1 MFIPTFPTMDQ
12 AVRYAEIHTPLKT
25 CLEGHISAGEYS
37 RAYGPKACALVTDG
51 WLAANEGDQAKLLKS
66 MLALSW
72 ALPPS
77 CFGR

>member
-1 MFIPTFPTMDQ
+1 MFIPTFPTMEQ

-25 CLEGHISAGEYS
+25 VMDHPAFISIPQYGNKAYIAATDCWEGA
-37 RAYGPKACALVTDG
+37 K
-51 WLAANEGDQAKLLKS
+51 NGDQAKMLKA
-66 MLALSW
+66 MRTLSW